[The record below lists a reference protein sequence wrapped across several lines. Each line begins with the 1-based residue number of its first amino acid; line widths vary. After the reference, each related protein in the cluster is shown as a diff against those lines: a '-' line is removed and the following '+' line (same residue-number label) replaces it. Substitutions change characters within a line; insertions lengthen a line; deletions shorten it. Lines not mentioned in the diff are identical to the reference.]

1 MELSVQPCAWL
12 FAARRG
18 LDSSGP
24 KTVSVMIVVVKWGS
38 ESGLSLSCHLLSFRN
53 HVCILVLLV
62 ANEWSL
68 LKSFVLFLG
77 KDLSSRSETDLDCI
91 FGKRRNKKL
100 AQVPAVGVLLSVWPH
115 SVFSLGMKTSQTATH
130 STPTLNL

>member
-1 MELSVQPCAWL
+1 MELSVQPCARL

-24 KTVSVMIVVVKWGS
+24 KTVSVMIIVVKWGS
-38 ESGLSLSCHLLSFRN
+38 KSGLSLCYHLLSFRS
-53 HVCILVLLV
+53 HICILVLLV
-62 ANEWSL
+62 SNEWSL
-68 LKSFVLFLG
+68 LKSFVWFLG

-100 AQVPAVGVLLSVWPH
+100 AQVPAVGVLLSMWPIL
-115 SVFSLGMKTSQTATH
+115 FFPWG
-130 STPTLNL
+130 